1 MITLHAGF
9 TNHSNSSYMRIKFQR
24 GLAMVVAALMV
35 SGSAAADNHV
45 INVNAKK
52 AGAAIQPTMY
62 GIFFE
67 DINFAA
73 DGGLYGELLKNR
85 SFEFAPDHL
94 MGWEAFGK
102 VEIKDDGPFEK
113 NPHYARLSSMGHR
126 DLWTG
131 LQNEGFFGIGLEKDA
146 EYRFSV
152 WARVPD
158 GKAQWLWIQFVDQ
171 NTMAEHQEFTNTELK
186 VDSKEWKK
194 YTVTIK
200 SPRTIAK
207 AQLRM
212 FLCNEKR
219 RSGSGV
225 MDVEHISLFPVDT
238 YKGHENGMRKDVAQ
252 ALEDLHPG
260 VFRFPG
266 GCIVEG
272 TTLDLRYKW
281 KNTVGPVE
289 NRPINKNRWENTFT
303 YRYFPDYFQ
312 SYGLGFFE
320 YFQLSEEIGAEPLP
334 VLSVGLSCQFQN
346 DRDSQHAPCS
356 KEGLQEFIDDCID
369 LIDFANGDPATNE
382 WAKLRADMGH
392 PAPFNLKFLGIGNEQ
407 WEAPYFDRL
416 AIIAPEVRKA
426 HPEIKIIGTSGPNAE
441 DDHFFNGWKAMRQL
455 KADLVDEHYY
465 RNIDWFKK
473 SMNRYDDRAF
483 YTKDGPRV
491 FAGEW
496 ACHDSGKKYNHA
508 GASIYEAAFM
518 TNIERNADLVHMAT
532 YAPLFSHVE
541 GWQWRP
547 DLIWY
552 DNLHTARTASYYVQQ
567 MYMLNRGTHVLP
579 TTVSING
586 GKACVNPVPEGED
599 GVFASAVID
608 KQKQEIIVKV
618 INTKGTAEEAQI
630 NIAGLAKKQLAAIST
645 AEVTTL
651 DCSDYDAENMPG
663 RAEVVCPVVG
673 SVSVS
678 AGTIVAHIPAK
689 TFAMYRVKL

>member
-1 MITLHAGF
+1 MKLRNLLSVLFVATLWQPIP
-9 TNHSNSSYMRIKFQR
+9 IK
-24 GLAMVVAALMV
+24 AET
-35 SGSAAADNHV
+35 V

-52 AGAAIQPTMY
+52 PGAAIQKTQW

-73 DGGLYGELLKNR
+73 DGGLYGELVKNR
-85 SFEFAPDHL
+85 SFEFTPDHL
-94 MGWEAFGK
+94 MGWQAFGK
-102 VEIKDDGPFEK
+102 VEVRNDGPFDK
-113 NPHYARLSSMGHR
+113 NPHYVRLTSAGHG

-131 LQNEGFFGIGLEKDA
+131 LQNEGFFGIGLEKNA

-158 GKAQWLWIQFVDQ
+158 GKAQYLWIQFVDQ
-171 NTMAEHQEFTNTELK
+171 NTMDEHQEFTNTDLK
-186 VDSKEWKK
+186 VDSRDWKK

-200 SPRTIAK
+200 SPRTIER
-207 AQLRM
+207 AQLRL
-212 FLCNEKR
+212 FLTNDKR
-219 RSGSGV
+219 RSGSGT
-225 MDVEHISLFPVDT
+225 MDVEHVSLFPVDT

-272 TTLDLRYKW
+272 TTLELRYQW

-303 YRYFPDYFQ
+303 YRYYADYFQ

-320 YFQLSEEIGAEPLP
+320 YFQLAEEIGAEPLP
-334 VLSVGLSCQFQN
+334 VLNVGMACQFQN
-346 DRDSQHAPCS
+346 GEGAHAPCS
-356 KEGLQEFIDDCID
+356 KEGLQQFIDDCID

-392 PAPFNLKFLGIGNEQ
+392 PAPFNLKFLAIGNEQ
-407 WEAPYFDRL
+407 WEQPYFDRL

-426 HPEIKIIGTSGPNAE
+426 HPEIKLIGTSGPNAE
-441 DDHFFNGWKAMRQL
+441 DDKFHHGWDAMRKL
-455 KADLVDEHYY
+455 KCDLVDEHYY
-465 RNIDWFKK
+465 RDVKWYQNW
-473 SMNRYDDRAF
+473 MNRYDDRKF
-483 YTKDGPRV
+483 YTKNGPRV

-496 ACHDSGKKYNHA
+496 ACHDRGKKYNHA

-532 YAPLFSHVE
+532 YAPLFAHVD

-567 MYMLNRGTHVLP
+567 LYMLNRGTNVLP
-579 TTVSING
+579 TTLSIDG
-586 GKACVNPVPEGED
+586 GKPSVNPVPKGED
-599 GVFASAVID
+599 GVFASSVID
-608 KQKQEIIVKV
+608 REKQEIIVKV
-618 INTKGTAEEAQI
+618 INTTSQEQPIVINLNGLKAKNQPATAA
-630 NIAGLAKKQLAAIST
+630 
-645 AEVTTL
+645 VTSL
-651 DCSDYDAENMPG
+651 DCSDYDAENLPSKPERVSPKTSTAAITAG
-663 RAEVVCPVVG
+663 KQPSL
-673 SVSVS
+673 SVNL
-678 AGTIVAHIPAK
+678 PAK
-689 TFAMYRVKL
+689 TFQVYKVKI